1 MTWNTSGDSSRDQV
15 NLSDVIHALWR
26 GKWLVALLT
35 VLLAAVAGGA
45 AWLMPDKYEATILV
59 SPATSTSGSGQLGGG
74 LGAIASEFGGLA
86 SLAGITIGADAKKSE
101 SLAVLESQALTEKFI
116 HENKLLPVLFSD
128 EWDPQAMKWKTQSAD
143 KAPTLWK
150 ANRFFKGNV
159 RTVETAKNGLVT
171 MTITW
176 TDPKAAADWANGIVR
191 MTNEYLRDKA
201 IAEAE
206 RNIAYLNEQA
216 LKTEIVGVRQAIYRL
231 LESEINQAMIARGNE
246 EFALR
251 VLDPA
256 AVPEV
261 RSSPKPIIWIL
272 LAVFGSFL
280 ISAFIA
286 FAQVAWTITPKPLA
300 EPATQAG

>member
-1 MTWNTSGDSSRDQV
+1 M
-15 NLSDVIHALWR
+15 
-26 GKWLVALLT
+26 
-35 VLLAAVAGGA
+35 
-45 AWLMPDKYEATILV
+45 
-59 SPATSTSGSGQLGGG
+59 
-74 LGAIASEFGGLA
+74 
-86 SLAGITIGADAKKSE
+86 
-101 SLAVLESQALTEKFI
+101 
-116 HENKLLPVLFSD
+116 
-128 EWDPQAMKWKTQSAD
+128 
-143 KAPTLWK
+143 
-150 ANRFFKGNV
+150 
-159 RTVETAKNGLVT
+159 ETAKNGLVT

-300 EPATQAG
+300 EPATQAGV